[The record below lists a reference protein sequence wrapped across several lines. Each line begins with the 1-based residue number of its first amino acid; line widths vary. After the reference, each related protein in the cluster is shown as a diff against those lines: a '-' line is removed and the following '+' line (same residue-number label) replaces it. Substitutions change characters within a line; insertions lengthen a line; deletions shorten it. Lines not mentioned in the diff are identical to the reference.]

1 MQKNQLVTIFGGGGF
16 IGRYAARELA
26 KAGWRIRI
34 AERDPRDAWFVR
46 PQAALGQMT
55 FVAADIRN
63 PASVAA
69 AVAGSDAV
77 INLVGIL
84 KGNFHAFHVDGARNV
99 AEAAAAAGVKTLVH
113 VSAVG
118 ADEASPSAYGASKGH
133 GEVAVRKA
141 FPNATILRPSVVFGP
156 EDDFVN
162 RFARLQGLLPLVPVV
177 RPGAQF
183 QPVYVG
189 DVAQA
194 IAAAANGDAKGK
206 TLELGGPEVIDM
218 EALNRRIAAA
228 TGQKRGFVP
237 LPDAITGLVAKL
249 TGWLPFAPITQD
261 QWTMLGIPNVAQGAG
276 LKELG
281 ITPTPLDAVTDG
293 WLVQY
298 RRHGRFTS
306 KAAA

>member
-1 MQKNQLVTIFGGGGF
+1 MEKLVTIIGGGGF

-26 KAGWRIRI
+26 KSGWRIRI

-55 FVAADIRN
+55 FARCDIRN
-63 PASVAA
+63 PASVAV

-77 INLVGIL
+77 VNLVGIL
-84 KGNFHAFHVDGARNV
+84 KGNFQAFHVDGARHV
-99 AEAAAAAGVKTLVH
+99 AAASREAGAEIHLLISAAG
-113 VSAVG
+113 
-118 ADEASPSAYGASKGH
+118 ADVDSDSAYAASKGA
-133 GEVAVRKA
+133 GEVAVKKE
-141 FPNATILRPSVVFGP
+141 FSDATILRPSIVFGP
-156 EDDFVN
+156 EDNFIN

-177 RPGAQF
+177 RPAAQF

-194 IAAAANGDAKGK
+194 IAAVVNGAGRGK
-206 TLELGGPEVIDM
+206 TFELGGPEVIDM
-218 EALNRRIAAA
+218 AALNRRIATA
-228 TGQKRGFVP
+228 TEQKRAFVP
-237 LPDAITGLVAKL
+237 LPDALTGLMARL
-249 TGWLPFAPITQD
+249 TGWLPFAPITHD
-261 QWTMLGIPNVAQGAG
+261 QWTMLGIPNVTKGPG